1 MAGETTSRSG
11 INSRKTTKYAG
22 GPILNADVW
31 SASVATTQ
39 LEANDVL
46 NMGYLPKG
54 VTLVGFIVHATD
66 MDTNGT
72 PTLAWK
78 ITVGSD
84 DLKTGIT
91 IGQATSVSTHTLTQ
105 FLSVAPT
112 TTTAPTL
119 VKVTFTAAAATAAA
133 GTLALTPVYIGN

>member
-1 MAGETTSRSG
+1 MIE
-11 INSRKTTKYAG
+11 
-22 GPILNADVW
+22 L
-31 SASVATTQ
+31 
-39 LEANDVL
+39 
-46 NMGYLPKG
+46 GYLPKG
-54 VTLVGFIVHATD
+54 VTLVGFIAYATD
-66 MDTNGT
+66 MDTNVS

-91 IGQATSVSTHTLTQ
+91 IGQATAVSTHTLTQ
-105 FLSVAPT
+105 FLAVAPT
-112 TTTAPTL
+112 TTTAATL